1 MMKRV
6 FPDVQNLQI
15 IQAVVIPAAVLVNR
29 TVACLLSVA
38 CLVVFH
44 WLRCPKTARTH
55 INPLFVKIAAKR
67 LLWNAIFPH

>member
-15 IQAVVIPAAVLVNR
+15 IQAVVI
-29 TVACLLSVA
+29 SVA
-38 CLVVFH
+38 SLVVFH
-44 WLRCPKTARTH
+44 CLRCPKTARTH